1 MPLMMMMMT
10 MMMRMVTMLAKSRDK
25 ILCCVSREI
34 FTEQVRGT
42 WVSLQLKGSS
52 CLRTDLSDISRE
64 TTQTGCVSR
73 GFISLIVITSSSSG
87 ISEPVCLSVCVLYS
101 VRSTLICLDPRQ
113 SPCDGL
119 SDTERK
125 NNNQWQLR

>member
-1 MPLMMMMMT
+1 MPLM

-52 CLRTDLSDISRE
+52 CLRADLSDISRE

-73 GFISLIVITSSSSG
+73 GFISLIVITSSSSS
-87 ISEPVCLSVCVLYS
+87 ISEPVCLSVCVLYTVYS

-119 SDTERK
+119 SDIERK